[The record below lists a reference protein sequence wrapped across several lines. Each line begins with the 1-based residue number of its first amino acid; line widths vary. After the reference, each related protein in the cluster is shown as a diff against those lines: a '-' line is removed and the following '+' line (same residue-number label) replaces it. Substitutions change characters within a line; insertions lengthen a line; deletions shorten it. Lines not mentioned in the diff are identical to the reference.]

1 MSKEYLTIKEYARIR
16 EVSVSSV
23 YKRLNTTLKQYLRE
37 AENRKV
43 LDIKVLEDEGLTPSN
58 KKVEETPSTPLQPI
72 SSIFEKELDIKNRQI
87 EKLTEQIEKLQ
98 EDNREKDKFIQDQS
112 RKLTE
117 LLEQSNILLQNNQIL
132 LAQQNDQEQKD
143 IIPEAEEVDKSAASD
158 EAEIHDREQ
167 PQKQSWFSK
176 LFNLQP
182 LQYSIISGRT
192 IADNCQTL

>member
-1 MSKEYLTIKEYARIR
+1 MSKDYLTIKEYAQIR

-23 YKRLNTTLKQYLRE
+23 YKRLNTTLQQYLRE
-37 AENRKV
+37 VENRKV

-58 KKVEETPSTPLQPI
+58 EKVEETSSTPLQPNL
-72 SSIFEKELDIKNRQI
+72 SIIEKELDIKNKQI
-87 EKLTEQIEKLQ
+87 EKLTDQIEKLQ
-98 EDNREKDKFIQDQS
+98 EDNRKKDEFIQEQS

-117 LLEQSNILLQNNQIL
+117 LLEQSNILVQNNQIL

-143 IIPEAEEVDKSAASD
+143 IIPEAEEIEESAVSD

-176 LFNLQP
+176 LFKL
-182 LQYSIISGRT
+182 
-192 IADNCQTL
+192 